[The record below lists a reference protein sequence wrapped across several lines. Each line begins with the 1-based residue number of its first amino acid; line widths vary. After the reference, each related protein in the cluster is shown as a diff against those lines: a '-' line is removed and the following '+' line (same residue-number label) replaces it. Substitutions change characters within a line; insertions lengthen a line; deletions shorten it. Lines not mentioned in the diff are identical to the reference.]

1 MRIICVTLLSLLL
14 LVGNVAAESESG
26 GYTASYLQLGLSARA
41 TAMGQAYYAVS
52 DDAVSVFY
60 NPAGAPHILRK
71 EVGFSYRVM
80 DLDRRL
86 GYISAIMPV
95 RNEATISL
103 GWIFA
108 GVNNLAERNS
118 RGEITGDL
126 AYSENV
132 LSLSFARRFS
142 KYVSVGGTGRYYFSK
157 LANVTTN
164 TIGID
169 IGTYIKLEP
178 DAGLGESSFID
189 LLRFGFVVGNLG
201 AKYIWTTGDYWGQ
214 FGEQGDSRTDDFPL
228 LIGGGVSVLTFD
240 SKLLVA
246 VDARKYK
253 WHDLRFNAGVEYAPQ
268 DALRLRAGLDDF
280 NPTFGGGV
288 RRKLDSFELS
298 IDYAFSASKAGER
311 SDHIFS
317 LGLLF

>member
-1 MRIICVTLLSLLL
+1 MRTTCLIALGLMLLAA
-14 LVGNVAAESESG
+14 GAGAESESG
-26 GYTASYLQLGLSARA
+26 GHAGAFLQLGLSARA
-41 TAMGQAYYAVS
+41 TAMGQAYFAVS

-60 NPAGAPHILRK
+60 NPAGAPHVLKK
-71 EVGFSYRVM
+71 EVGFSHRVM
-80 DLDRRL
+80 DLDRKL
-86 GYISAIMPV
+86 GYFSVILPV
-95 RNEATISL
+95 RNEATISV

-108 GVNNLAERNS
+108 GVNGLVERNS
-118 RGEITGDL
+118 RGEIGGDL
-126 AYSENV
+126 DYSENA

-142 KYVSVGGTGRYYFSK
+142 KYLSVGGTGRYYFSK

-169 IGTYIKLEP
+169 LGAYCKLEP
-178 DAGLGESSFID
+178 DIGLGPSSPID
-189 LLRFGFVVGNLG
+189 MLRFGLVLGNLG

-214 FGEQGDSRTDDFPL
+214 YGEQGDSRTDDFPM

-240 SKLLVA
+240 KKLLVA
-246 VDARKYK
+246 VDARKYS
-253 WHDLRFNAGVEYAPQ
+253 WHDLRLHGGVEYAPHE
-268 DALRLRAGLDDF
+268 ALRLRAGLDDF

-288 RRKLDSFELS
+288 RRKLESFELA
-298 IDYAFSASKAGER
+298 IDYGFSASKAGER